1 MSQAIEQSKRYD
13 SLAIQ
18 SKNINGQ
25 QDLSNF
31 SRMLPVPANP
41 LRVPK
46 KIFAPP
52 HPPQAEGEESLEF
65 NVSIHQ
71 NYCNGQQRSFDEHI

>member
-1 MSQAIEQSKRYD
+1 
-13 SLAIQ
+13 
-18 SKNINGQ
+18 
-25 QDLSNF
+25 
-31 SRMLPVPANP
+31 MLPVPANP